1 MISLVIYDIPDD
13 KLRAKVAD
21 ICLDYGL
28 ERIQFSAFL
37 GEMNHNRREE
47 LLLKVRRQIGQKEAD
62 VQIFPV
68 CEKDLRLRR
77 EVRIKGKE
85 EKVKE

>member
-1 MISLVIYDIPDD
+1 MATGATVISLVIYDIPDD

-28 ERIQFSAFL
+28 DRIQYSAFL

-47 LLLKVRRQIGQKEAD
+47 LLQKIRRQIGKKRLMYSSSLSA
-62 VQIFPV
+62 IKMSAS
-68 CEKDLRLRR
+68 EK
-77 EVRIKGKE
+77 
-85 EKVKE
+85 